1 MGIWGFPKDRGI
13 PKWMVYMFILKW
25 MIWGY
30 HYFWKHPYGVFNLPI
45 QVVSKAEDLLVEKK
59 SQELLTLVTSG
70 KVSVTW
76 HLFSWSF
83 CGFDPMPIGSMGLV
97 YLPTVSS
104 NFTVNVGKYNL
115 HSYRDGTHHH

>member
-1 MGIWGFPKDRGI
+1 
-13 PKWMVYMFILKW
+13 

-70 KVSVTW
+70 NVSVTW
-76 HLFSWSF
+76 HLFKLDVPLEVRIN
-83 CGFDPMPIGSMGLV
+83 G
-97 YLPTVSS
+97 
-104 NFTVNVGKYNL
+104 
-115 HSYRDGTHHH
+115 